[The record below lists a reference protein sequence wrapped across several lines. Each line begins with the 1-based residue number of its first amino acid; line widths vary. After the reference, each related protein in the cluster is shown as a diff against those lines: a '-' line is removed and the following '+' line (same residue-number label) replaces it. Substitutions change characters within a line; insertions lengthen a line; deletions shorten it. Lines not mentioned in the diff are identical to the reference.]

1 MGTHYKGSR
10 KEKQA
15 LNAYVALMRAAES
28 VTSRTTGSMT
38 EAGLTLS
45 QFGVLEAI
53 YHLGPLCQRALAEK
67 ILKST
72 GNIVVVVDNLERQ
85 SLVVRRRDKKDRRYV
100 TVHLTDK
107 GRWLVGEVFP
117 KVLKSIVREMEAI
130 EGAEQVALYKLCRKL
145 GKKKD
150 ISGKK
155 GSSKPVNEMRRAQ

>member
-38 EAGLTLS
+38 DAGLTLS

-53 YHLGPLCQRALAEK
+53 YHLGPLCLRALAEK

-85 SLVVRRRDKKDRRYV
+85 SLVLRRRDREDRRYV
-100 TVHLTDK
+100 TVHLTAK
-107 GRWLVGEVFP
+107 GRRLVGKVFP
-117 KVLKSIVREMEAI
+117 KVLKDIVREMAAVKGE
-130 EGAEQVALYKLCRKL
+130 EQVALYKLCRKL

-150 ISGKK
+150 DPNDKA
-155 GSSKPVNEMRRAQ
+155 SSKPVNDMRRAQ

>member
-85 SLVVRRRDKKDRRYV
+85 SLVVRRRDKK
-100 TVHLTDK
+100 
-107 GRWLVGEVFP
+107 GRWRPSRVQNRLP
-117 KVLKSIVREMEAI
+117 STNCA
-130 EGAEQVALYKLCRKL
+130 
-145 GKKKD
+145 
-150 ISGKK
+150 
-155 GSSKPVNEMRRAQ
+155 GS

>member
-1 MGTHYKGSR
+1 MGTHHKGSR
-10 KEKQA
+10 REKQA

-38 EAGLTLS
+38 DAGLTLS

-85 SLVVRRRDKKDRRYV
+85 GLVVRRRDRKDRRYV
-100 TVHLTDK
+100 IVHLTGK
-107 GRWLVGEVFP
+107 GRGLVGEVFP
-117 KVLKSIVREMEAI
+117 KVLKSIVREMAAI
-130 EGAEQVALYKLCRKL
+130 GGEEQVALYKLCRKL

-150 ISGKK
+150 ISNSKD
-155 GSSKPVNEMRRAQ
+155 SDKPVNNLRRAQ

>member
-38 EAGLTLS
+38 DAGLTLS

-85 SLVVRRRDKKDRRYV
+85 SLVLRRRDREDRRYV
-100 TVHLTDK
+100 TVHLTAK
-107 GRWLVGEVFP
+107 GRRLVGKVFP
-117 KVLKSIVREMEAI
+117 KVLKDIVREMAAVKGE
-130 EGAEQVALYKLCRKL
+130 EQVALYKLCRKL

-150 ISGKK
+150 DPNDKA
-155 GSSKPVNEMRRAQ
+155 SSKPVNDMRRAQ